1 MKIHCFQEK
10 RKVGTN
16 LLNIFLYFYLLKFLF
31 AQVYNFWV
39 NQLNR
44 VEIQFTNPIEIDLKI
59 NSIELLAETSE
70 SNKIRLKLFDDKE
83 NTSFVL
89 HSLTDYKLEMGFIF
103 EQLGQF
109 KIIGILRFILF
120 AILKILDK

>member
-83 NTSFVL
+83 NASFVL

-109 KIIGILRFILF
+109 KIIGI
-120 AILKILDK
+120 